1 MLDWVLNL
9 RINSVPFL
17 VTIDTLS
24 AVAFV
29 FLILRRLTWRWVFT
43 VVIAVIAGLA
53 LGNLACWLA
62 SDVFDVFG
70 VGLTP
75 ITRMWVALA
84 FAGVAV
90 AIVNLTSSRWWRKII
105 AIVSIPL
112 FLATAATGI
121 NVEFAMYQS
130 VGDVLG
136 LSQFST
142 GSLGQERGDSGS
154 TDASVVTDWTP
165 PTDLP
170 SHGRVVSVTIPATVS
185 HFRARP
191 AVVYL
196 PPAALVADP
205 PVLPVI
211 IMMAGQP
218 GNPSNVFTAGHVN
231 TLMDSYASAH
241 HGLAPIV
248 LSPDQLG
255 EPSNNPMCVNSPLGN
270 SATYITVDVVR
281 WIRAHLLV
289 STSASGWGVAG
300 YSQGATCALQFAAGY
315 PQLFNTTVAVS
326 SELAP
331 TIGAATVATA
341 FGHSQAAYNA
351 ATPLTL
357 LEKNAPFV
365 NQFTVFG
372 VGENDAKYRAFAA
385 ILSPAAARAGMKTEL
400 IVSPNTSH
408 DWNTVRYVIEKSLPA
423 VAAHLG
429 LTS

>member
-1 MLDWVLNL
+1 MLDWLLNV

-29 FLILRRLTWRWVFT
+29 FLILRRPTWRWVFT
-43 VVIAVIAGLA
+43 VVIAVVAGLG
-53 LGNLACWLA
+53 LGYLACWLA

-75 ITRMWVALA
+75 ITRMWVAFG

-90 AIVNLTSSRWWRKII
+90 AIVNLTHSRWWRKII
-105 AIVSIPL
+105 AIVCIPL

-142 GSLGQERGDSGS
+142 GSLAHERGDPGS
-154 TDASVVTDWTP
+154 TDASVVSDWKP
-165 PTDLP
+165 PADLP
-170 SHGRVVSVTIPATVS
+170 SHGRVVSVKIPGTVS
-185 HFRARP
+185 HFDARP
-191 AVVYL
+191 AVLYL
-196 PPAALVADP
+196 PPAALVASP

-211 IMMAGQP
+211 IMMSGQP

-231 TLMDSYASAH
+231 SLMDAYASAH

-289 STSASGWGVAG
+289 STNASGWGVAG
-300 YSQGATCALQFAAGY
+300 FSQGATCAVQFTAGY
-315 PQLFNTTVAVS
+315 PQLFDTTVAIS

-331 TIGAATVATA
+331 TIGASTVATA
-341 FGHSQAAYNA
+341 FGGSQAAYNA
-351 ATPLTL
+351 AMPLTL
-357 LEKNAPFV
+357 FAKNAPFV
-365 NQFTVFG
+365 HQLTVFG

-385 ILSPAAARAGMKTEL
+385 ILAPAAAKAGMKTQL
-400 IVSPNTSH
+400 IISPNTAH
-408 DWNTVRYVIEKSLPA
+408 DWNTVRYVMENSLPA

-429 LTS
+429 LAP